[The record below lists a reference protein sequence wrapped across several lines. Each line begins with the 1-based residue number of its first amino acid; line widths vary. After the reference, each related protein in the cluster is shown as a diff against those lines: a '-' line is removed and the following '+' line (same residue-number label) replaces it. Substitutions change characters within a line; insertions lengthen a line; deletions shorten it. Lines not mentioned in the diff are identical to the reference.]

1 MREEHSTYRKLMGWF
16 LILIIGGPVVLVL
29 SYSLLYAILPKG
41 ANPNLV
47 LLPLIL
53 LALLFIA
60 VAFGIAYV
68 IQRRRRRRTTTPS
81 GPPDAIKGM
90 SGVKPKFADR

>member
-1 MREEHSTYRKLMGWF
+1 VGGLEEREMSEGHSTYRKLMGWF

-29 SYSLLYAILPKG
+29 SYSFLYAIMPQG

-53 LALLFIA
+53 SALLIIA
-60 VAFGIAYV
+60 VAFAAAYI
-68 IQRRRRRRTTTPS
+68 IQERRRRRITTPS
-81 GPPDAIKGM
+81 GTPNVIKE
-90 SGVKPKFADR
+90 